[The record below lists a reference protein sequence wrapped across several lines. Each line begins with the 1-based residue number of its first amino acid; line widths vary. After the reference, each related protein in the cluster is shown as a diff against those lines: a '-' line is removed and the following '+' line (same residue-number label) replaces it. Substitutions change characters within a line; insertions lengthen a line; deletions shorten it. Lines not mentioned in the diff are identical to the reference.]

1 MLHPYFC
8 VTRETV
14 ASGRTP
20 MLPDLYSS
28 SDAPDYYLIS
38 DKRAALPE
46 DLPPLLK
53 REIAAAAAA
62 GEDKIEVALD
72 FNPEQG
78 DFYDVVTNVITSLR
92 ESDGL
97 TELLEVCDIY
107 PLILENGVYMIGL
120 RYSSGNDS

>member
-1 MLHPYFC
+1 MPLRQPQ
-8 VTRETV
+8 
-14 ASGRTP
+14 GR
-20 MLPDLYSS
+20 
-28 SDAPDYYLIS
+28 I
-38 DKRAALPE
+38 
-46 DLPPLLK
+46 
-53 REIAAAAAA
+53 
-62 GEDKIEVALD
+62 KIEVALD